1 MTQRH
6 WNVKD
11 SVQEE
16 TEARGGEVKVT
27 QQLGAK
33 TEVRSHVQGLSS
45 WVFLILY
52 YSAGSGKARSY
63 DSPDLQLAL

>member
-16 TEARGGEVKVT
+16 TETRGGEVKVT

-33 TEVRSHVQGLSS
+33 TEGKSHVQGLSS

-52 YSAGSGKARSY
+52 YSVGSGKART
-63 DSPDLQLAL
+63 